1 MSGEAGD
8 VGRSNPMRVPPGA
21 WIEWGGKGPPLH
33 FGHANGFP
41 PRTYG
46 AFLRNF
52 LPHFRVASLE
62 SRPLWP
68 GADATRLPD
77 WSPLVGDL
85 QVALQSHRFRG
96 GLGMGHSLGAITSLW
111 AAVEDPGLFRAL
123 VLVDP
128 SFFAGPIS
136 FAWGWLQR
144 LRRLDRTPI
153 VAGALRRRD
162 RWGTRAEARAA
173 WRDKALFRP
182 FRDEC
187 FEAYLDTGLAEV
199 PEGGLRLRYP
209 KAWVA
214 AIFRTTPADAWDWV
228 RRSPVPTLLV
238 RGRHSDAL
246 TRGAVRKFDRLI
258 PNGQSIEV
266 PGTGHMLPLEQPG
279 AVSDVILR
287 WLHDAKIF

>member
-1 MSGEAGD
+1 
-8 VGRSNPMRVPPGA
+8 VPPGA
-21 WIEWGGKGPPLH
+21 WIDWGGQGTPLH

-46 AFLRNF
+46 PFLRTF
-52 LPHFRVASLE
+52 LPSYRVASLE

-68 GADATRLPD
+68 GADPKRLPD

-85 QVALQSHRFRG
+85 QVALEAHRFRG
-96 GLGMGHSLGAITSLW
+96 ALGMGHSLGAITSLW
-111 AAVEDPGLFRAL
+111 AATEDPGLFRAL

-128 SFFAGPIS
+128 SFFAGSLS
-136 FAWGWLQR
+136 FAWKWLQR
-144 LRRLDRTPI
+144 LRHVDRTPI

-162 RWGTRAEARAA
+162 RWGTRGEARAA
-173 WRDKALFRP
+173 WRDKPLFRT

-209 KAWVA
+209 KAWEA
-214 AIFRTTPADAWDWV
+214 AIFRTTPADPWDWV

-238 RGRHSDAL
+238 RGQHSNAL

-258 PNGQSIEV
+258 PRGQSIEV

-287 WLHDAKIF
+287 WLQDAKIT